1 MEHDHGTWPWNM
13 TMEHDRGK
21 WKQSMTSDHGLR
33 TWPPNMSLKRDLI
46 TCMTLQPDLE
56 TWTGSLLGVLDLLG
70 LSTMPQMWAPIAGL
84 NFRSKSFKRK
94 FSVDLIAGCK
104 IASSKEL
111 DVLTS
116 VPVLSAII
124 SSSLNTLIWKSSEPT
139 SNCENQRSNDCKII
153 KCNLN
158 PAQKLFPI
166 KIKRRLVNLGD
177 LDRVLTFFRATIQT
191 IWHFDIANKI
201 PPSIHGCLNHSLPKS
216 THCLLSPMD
225 ATNETQKYNYYLCCC
240 FYMSTNKS
248 ERTITLLH
256 SLLCY

>member
-1 MEHDHGTWPWNM
+1 MTMEHDHGTWPWSM
-13 TMEHDRGK
+13 TMEHDHGTWP
-21 WKQSMTSDHGLR
+21 WKMKAEHDLGPWPQNMTSEHVLE
-33 TWPPNMSLKRDLI
+33 TWPHN
-46 TCMTLQPDLE
+46 MTLQPDLE

-124 SSSLNTLIWKSSEPT
+124 STSLNTLMWKSSEPT

-216 THCLLSPMD
+216 TRSYPDWEPPSH
-225 ATNETQKYNYYLCCC
+225 N
-240 FYMSTNKS
+240 
-248 ERTITLLH
+248 
-256 SLLCY
+256 

>member
-1 MEHDHGTWPWNM
+1 MAWKHELGSWPLTITAIHDHGTWPWKM
-13 TMEHDRGK
+13 TVEHD
-21 WKQSMTSDHGLR
+21 
-33 TWPPNMSLKRDLI
+33 
-46 TCMTLQPDLE
+46 MTLQPDLE

-84 NFRSKSFKRK
+84 NFRSKSFKSK
-94 FSVDLIAGCK
+94 FSMALIAGCK

-124 SSSLNTLIWKSSEPT
+124 SSSLNTLMSKSSELT

-177 LDRVLTFFRATIQT
+177 LDKVLTFLRATIQT
-191 IWHFDIANKI
+191 IWHFDIANLKK
-201 PPSIHGCLNHSLPKS
+201 PSSIHGCLFHSLPKS
-216 THCLLSPMD
+216 THFLLSPMD
-225 ATNETQKYNYYLCCC
+225 ATNDTQKYKYYFCYC

-256 SLLCY
+256 RLLCY

>member
-1 MEHDHGTWPWNM
+1 M
-13 TMEHDRGK
+13 
-21 WKQSMTSDHGLR
+21 
-33 TWPPNMSLKRDLI
+33 
-46 TCMTLQPDLE
+46 
-56 TWTGSLLGVLDLLG
+56 
-70 LSTMPQMWAPIAGL
+70 
-84 NFRSKSFKRK
+84 
-94 FSVDLIAGCK
+94 
-104 IASSKEL
+104 
-111 DVLTS
+111 LTS

-124 SSSLNTLIWKSSEPT
+124 SSSLNTLMWKSSEPT

-216 THCLLSPMD
+216 NIASCHLWMQPMRHK
-225 ATNETQKYNYYLCCC
+225 N
-240 FYMSTNKS
+240 
-248 ERTITLLH
+248 TITIFAAAFTCLPINQKEQLH
-256 SLLCY
+256 FYTVYYAIRFWCYIHTFFRIFKLIR